1 MNKEKLAKVMDVVFD
16 DCNECPFCDFCET
29 SCSGMWERF
38 FEAKLAKVRLLE
50 FCKNQNVDINL
61 ISELEKL

>member
-16 DCNECPFCDFCET
+16 DCDECPFCDFCEI

-38 FEAKLAKVRLLE
+38 FEAKL
-50 FCKNQNVDINL
+50 NQKGKIKWPEEN
-61 ISELEKL
+61 

>member
-1 MNKEKLAKVMDVVFD
+1 MFPYNGHTVPSKLAKVQ
-16 DCNECPFCDFCET
+16 
-29 SCSGMWERF
+29 
-38 FEAKLAKVRLLE
+38 LLE